1 MFQGC
6 LSESDELVAPEDDT
20 TTKIYKVDE
29 ENQHKSAAAEES
41 GDDAKREWQGDNMDF
56 SESRLDL

>member
-1 MFQGC
+1 M
-6 LSESDELVAPEDDT
+6 APEDDA

-29 ENQHKSAAAEES
+29 ENQQKSAAADES
-41 GDDAKREWQGDNMDF
+41 ADDVNSEWHGDNMDF